1 MPDSFKIKNKEK
13 FKNAIL
19 PRGIILCVLVAK
31 KNKILQCGKFF

>member
-19 PRGIILCVLVAK
+19 PRGIILCVRTS
-31 KNKILQCGKFF
+31 GKEK